1 MACLHGKLMLSSL
14 FFLSLTINSLGQR
27 SVTTWH
33 YDNMRSGANSQE
45 TVLTPS
51 NVVWTQF
58 GKLFTQPVDGA
69 IVGQALYLP
78 NVSIPNKGTHN
89 VVYVATMNDTVYA
102 FDADSN
108 SRTNVKPLWKKRVL
122 VSGAT
127 PVPISVQKGGNV
139 TGWTQVGVVSTPVID
154 TATGILYVLAK
165 DYLNGI
171 ATNRLWGLSVNSG
184 AKKFTPIEI
193 SATFSFGGNTYSFNN
208 LTQVNRP
215 ALLLDNGDVYIAFG
229 SNGSAGFEQGWV
241 MAYSAATPTSP
252 TPQFRG
258 AFDDE
263 PGTYHA
269 GIWQKGAGPSADSAG
284 YVYVETA
291 DGHASVP
298 GVNLGESVLKL
309 AQNGNELILADWFTP
324 FNWNYLRS
332 KDLDLNDSVLLL
344 PDQAGI
350 HPYLA
355 IAVGKQGT
363 LYVLDRTNMGGLCS
377 DCTKVDTQI
386 VQELQN
392 AVGHETGSLV
402 YWNGR
407 VYSSGGSSPI
417 EAWVLNNGLL
427 SNSPAAQSIKVAG
440 GHSPVVS
447 ANGTSNGILWQ
458 LNGNGPNALQAFDAM
473 TLESIYSANQSKG
486 RDALPSMPHFA
497 QFVEVN
503 GKLYVGTNS
512 ALVVFGLLAP

>member
-1 MACLHGKLMLSSL
+1 MSCLHRKLMLTTL
-14 FFLSLTINSLGQR
+14 ILVAAYTNTFGQR

-78 NVSIPNKGTHN
+78 NIPIPKKGTHN

-108 SRTNVKPLWKKRVL
+108 SGANAEPLWTSRVV
-122 VSGAT
+122 VSGAV
-127 PVPISVQKGGNV
+127 PVPISVQRGGNI

-165 DYLNGI
+165 DYLNGV

-184 AKKFTPIEI
+184 ATEFTPVGIA
-193 SATFSFGGNTYSFNN
+193 ATFSFGGGTYSFNN

-215 ALLLDNGDVYIAFG
+215 ALLLDNGEIYVAFG
-229 SNGSAGFEQGWV
+229 SNGAAGLEQGWV
-241 MAYSAATPTSP
+241 IAYSAATPTSP
-252 TPQFRG
+252 TPQFTG

-269 GIWQKGAGPSADSAG
+269 AIWQKGAGPSADSAG

-291 DGHASVP
+291 DGHVEVP
-298 GVNLGESVLKL
+298 GVNLGQSVLKL
-309 AQNGNELILADWFTP
+309 SQGGTQLTLADWFTP

-332 KDLDLNDSVLLL
+332 NDLDLNDSVLLL
-344 PDQAGI
+344 PDQPGA

-355 IAVGKQGT
+355 IAVGKEGT
-363 LYVLDRTNMGGLCS
+363 LYVLDRTNLGGLCS
-377 DCTKVDTQI
+377 NCNGDTQI
-386 VQELQN
+386 VQELRG
-392 AVGHETGSLV
+392 VVPETSSLV
-402 YWNGR
+402 FWNGL
-407 VYSSGGSSPI
+407 VYSSGVAAPI
-417 EAWVLNNGLL
+417 GAWSLTNGLL
-427 SNSPAAQSIKVAG
+427 STSPVAQSINVAA
-440 GHSPVVS
+440 GHSPVLS
-447 ANGTSNGILWQ
+447 ANGTSNGIVWQ
-458 LNGNGPNALQAFDAM
+458 LNGRGPNALQAFDAI
-473 TLESIYSANQSKG
+473 TLKRIYSAAQSNG
-486 RDALPSMPHFA
+486 RDALPSMPHFS
-497 QFVEVN
+497 QLIEVN
-503 GKLYVGTNS
+503 GKVYVGTDS
-512 ALVVFGLLAP
+512 ALVVFGLL